1 MGESSK
7 QTHRKQQYSGL
18 YMNIDGLNDS
28 KIGEIEHILTRDE
41 CSLNY

>member
-41 CSLNY
+41 CSFNY